1 MNSFGENGLIFKFDF
16 PQSSVT
22 LFPRRFLLL
31 EGKSLG
37 TKFIKGAFI
46 CAIRSQLKIG
56 FTVSGLCFGVVRQ
69 GNDIFVALKN
79 EKKYY
84 KEETAKRAIKG

>member
-1 MNSFGENGLIFKFDF
+1 MNSVGENGLIFKFDF
-16 PQSSVT
+16 SQSSAT

-56 FTVSGLCFGVVRQ
+56 FTVSGLCFRVVRQ
-69 GNDIFVALKN
+69 GNVFVGLKN

-84 KEETAKRAIKG
+84 KEETSKRAIKG

>member
-1 MNSFGENGLIFKFDF
+1 MNPVGENGLIFKFDF
-16 PQSSVT
+16 PQSSAT
-22 LFPRRFLLL
+22 LFPIRFLLL

-46 CAIRSQLKIG
+46 CAIRSQFKIG
-56 FTVSGLCFGVVRQ
+56 FTVTGLYFRQ
-69 GNDIFVALKN
+69 GNVFVGLKN

>member
-1 MNSFGENGLIFKFDF
+1 MNSVGENGLIFKFDF
-16 PQSSVT
+16 PQSSAT

-46 CAIRSQLKIG
+46 CAIWSQLKIG
-56 FTVSGLCFGVVRQ
+56 FTVTGLYFGVVRQ
-69 GNDIFVALKN
+69 GNVFVGLKN
-79 EKKYY
+79 EKKCY

>member
-16 PQSSVT
+16 PQSSAT
-22 LFPRRFLLL
+22 LFPRHFLLL

-37 TKFIKGAFI
+37 TKFIKEAFI

-56 FTVSGLCFGVVRQ
+56 FTVTGLYFGVVRQ
-69 GNDIFVALKN
+69 GNVFVGLKN
-79 EKKYY
+79 AKKYY

>member
-56 FTVSGLCFGVVRQ
+56 FTVSGLCFRVVRQ
-69 GNDIFVALKN
+69 GNVFVGLKN